1 MRQFAL
7 YVLLGSLMCLCAMP
21 CVAQTDEA
29 RKLDEYVEKAG
40 NCYHMGQMELAY
52 ELVGYAL
59 ALDSADTRAL
69 LLKIEVCSAMKKQ
82 EEALD
87 ACIRLKA
94 CPGEKPVELYTR
106 WCAIYMN
113 MNNPAAARD
122 IVDEGLRLFPESFA
136 LNYSRGHVL
145 MELGEYVE
153 AYACY
158 DHTFRMDPLAGGPP
172 FLLGMLW
179 DGKGCLGNA
188 LFFYL
193 QDLMVSPTSNASG
206 YIMKQLT
213 WWPSREMLPEKT
225 AGDEDF
231 LIFEAM
237 RDIHQNR
244 AIYGMPYAVLS
255 HSLNVMLRDLPV
267 REEGYAPQ
275 NFFEAEDVK
284 NETFRPLY
292 ADMRCRGLLEV
303 FMHHAVVAS
312 DNEQNTAWLSAHDD
326 DVQRLAD
333 YMTTI
338 IPLFEKKK

>member
-1 MRQFAL
+1 MRRAAL
-7 YVLLGSLMCLCAMP
+7 YLFLGCLLTLCAVP
-21 CVAQTDEA
+21 CVAQSDDAGRLEG
-29 RKLDEYVEKAG
+29 YVEKAG
-40 NCYHMGQMELAY
+40 NCYRMGQMDLAY
-52 ELVGYAL
+52 EFVGYAL
-59 ALDSADTRAL
+59 DLDSADTRAL
-69 LLKIEVCSAMKKQ
+69 QLKIEICSAMKKL

-113 MNNPAAARD
+113 MNNPTAARD
-122 IVDEGLRLFPESFA
+122 IVDEGLRLFPENFD

-145 MELGEYVE
+145 MELREYTE

-158 DHTFRMDPLAGGPP
+158 ERVFRMDPLAEGPP
-172 FLLGMLW
+172 FLLGMRW
-179 DGKGCLGNA
+179 DGMGRLA
-188 LFFYL
+188 SATFFYL
-193 QDLMVSPTSNASG
+193 HDLMVNPTSNASG
-206 YIMKQLT
+206 YIMKQFA
-213 WWPSREMLPEKT
+213 WWPSRETLPENT

-244 AIYGMPYAVLS
+244 VTYGMPYAVLS
-255 HSLNVMLRDLPV
+255 HSMNVLLRNLPV
-267 REEGYAPQ
+267 RDEGYAPR
-275 NFFEAEDVK
+275 NFFEADDVRE
-284 NETFRPLY
+284 ETFRLLY

-312 DNEQNTAWLSAHDD
+312 ENEQNAAWLSAHQD
-326 DVQRLAD
+326 DVQRLAE
-333 YMTTI
+333 YINGI